1 MKSFKEYLQE
11 APPINR
17 LPTPSVN
24 QRVGYL
30 STVMRGKPV
39 GRRDKS
45 LGRIRKR
52 SRFEK
57 LPSKIRAILGTNI

>member
-17 LPTPSVN
+17 LPTPMVN

-30 STVMRGKPV
+30 SNVMKGKPV

-45 LGRIRKR
+45 FGRIPRR
-52 SRFEK
+52 SRFAK